1 MRDKLN
7 HRGHRENRA
16 TGFSFSLEFLCVLCG
31 KCFSIL
37 IIGVLFIGP
46 AFAVTQDRQPIARE
60 KRSRYDIRLAIN
72 FDERTYTGT
81 EQVHWV
87 NHGDHATS
95 TIFFHLYPNMRPPD
109 YIAPTQKNDAGQIAA
124 DEPRIEITEVRA
136 ADNKS
141 AVSFSLDD
149 MQTTLRLNLREP
161 IQREAAIDLQI
172 KFKGSVPEIDP
183 EETGI
188 VTHVLQQVSAAIRSE
203 RELRRARD
211 TNFVCRGVMMLATS
225 FPILAARSGD
235 DWLRKVEASIGDS
248 LTTDAADFNVNIET
262 PAGIAIFTPVATSEV
277 THKDKS
283 DSHH

>member
-7 HRGHRENRA
+7 QGKHRENRA
-16 TGFSFSLEFLCVLCG
+16 KGFSFSLEFLSVLCG

-37 IIGVLFIGP
+37 IIGVLFTGS
-46 AFAVTQDRQPIARE
+46 AFAWIEDRQPITRE

-161 IQREAAIDLQI
+161 IQREAASDLQI
-172 KFKGSVPEIDP
+172 KVKASVANSDP
-183 EETGI
+183 EESGI
-188 VTHVLQQVSAAIRSE
+188 VAHVLEQVSAAIRSE
-203 RELRRARD
+203 GEL
-211 TNFVCRGVMMLATS
+211 
-225 FPILAARSGD
+225 
-235 DWLRKVEASIGDS
+235 
-248 LTTDAADFNVNIET
+248 
-262 PAGIAIFTPVATSEV
+262 
-277 THKDKS
+277 
-283 DSHH
+283 